1 MKLSIEQLN
10 KELNEFNITQLESN
24 LSNLGFVINQLVEKY
39 DNLILNPNRVSQNQY
54 EINIQLKE
62 VYSKLIEYL
71 YELFNNTHFL
81 PYEKINQ
88 QLKAVGVDIQF
99 ENSEIFSENETVS
112 LIVRVINCELENT
125 DKNSIKYKLLIQLL
139 NALEYNFKRI

>member
-1 MKLSIEQLN
+1 MKHSIEQLN
-10 KELNEFNITQLESN
+10 KKLNKFNITQLESS

-39 DNLILNPNRVSQNQY
+39 DNLILNPDRVSQKQY

-62 VYSKLIEYL
+62 KYSKLIEYL

-81 PYEKINQ
+81 PHEKMNQ

-99 ENSEIFSENETVS
+99 EDSEIFSEDETMS
-112 LIVRVINCELENT
+112 LIVRVINCELQGIN
-125 DKNSIKYKLLIQLL
+125 KNSLKHKLLLQLL
-139 NALEYNFKRI
+139 NTLEPNYL